1 MSDALYALGRIA
13 IVVFF
18 LLAGV
23 NMLSDVDGTKT
34 LIDSQILAKLP
45 PDIVKAVPVDNLAQ
59 ISALTAGVLAVICSV
74 LIIFGYWTR
83 FAAFLLLLG
92 LIVWIVFSNDIL
104 TVDAVSRLVT
114 QGQMLHLALIGGLLM
129 LLGMG
134 PGGMSIDGRAR
145 VLYGA
150 PPRP

>member
-23 NMLSDVDGTKT
+23 NMLSDVDGTT
-34 LIDSQILAKLP
+34 REIATQIVAKLP
-45 PDIVKAVPVDNLAQ
+45 ADAVTAVPVSNLAQ
-59 ISALTAGVLAVICSV
+59 ICALTAGVLAVISSV

-83 FAAFLLLLG
+83 FAAFILLVG

-104 TVDAVSRLVT
+104 TADAVSRLVT
-114 QGQMLHLALIGGLLM
+114 QGQMLHLALAGGLLM

-134 PGGMSIDGRAR
+134 AGGMSIDGRAR

-150 PPRP
+150 PRP

>member
-23 NMLSDVDGTKT
+23 NMLSDVDGTT
-34 LIDSQILAKLP
+34 REIGTQILGKLP
-45 PDIVKAVPVDNLAQ
+45 ADAVAAIPVSNLAQ

-83 FAAFLLLLG
+83 FAAFLLLIG
-92 LIVWIVFSNDIL
+92 LIVWIIFSNEIL

-114 QGQMLHLALIGGLLM
+114 QGQMLHLALAGGLLM

-134 PGGMSIDGRAR
+134 AGGMSIDGRAR

-150 PPRP
+150 PRP